1 MMYHPGRLSLA
12 RFLVLSSRIP
22 VTISLSQQVIF
33 PSALP
38 MTERVF
44 SVAELNRE
52 ARQLLERHFPLFW
65 VAGEISNLVRAASG
79 HVYFSLKDSQA
90 QVRCV
95 MFRSR
100 AQLLP
105 WKLENGQQV
114 EIQALVTL
122 YEARGDFQLNVE
134 GMRRAG
140 IGRLY
145 ELFVK
150 LKEKLAAEGMFA
162 AERKRE
168 IPRYPRRVGIVTS
181 PQAAALRDV
190 IAAFARR
197 APHVELIVYPTLVQ
211 GAEAPAA
218 IVAALRTA
226 YAQIEQGKG
235 CDLLLV
241 VRGGG
246 SIEDLWAFN
255 DETVARTFAVS
266 PAPTFSG
273 IGHETDTTIADFVA
287 DRRAATPTAA
297 AELAS
302 AGWFDAAAELADLAD
317 RLRRALQDQLD
328 THAQTLD
335 RLALR
340 LVHPAKRLASDRQR
354 VELLARRLHA
364 VGLRQAHARRETL
377 ARLQT
382 RLIRG
387 RPTVHP
393 AHQAIEQLSHRLQQ
407 AIQTQIARRREVI
420 ARREATLAAISPT
433 ATLQRGYSI
442 VRGPDGAIVRDAAHL
457 RPGDALHLNFA
468 NGEADATVN
477 TLRKNSDL

>member
-1 MMYHPGRLSLA
+1 MTD
-12 RFLVLSSRIP
+12 RIL
-22 VTISLSQQVIF
+22 T
-33 PSALP
+33 
-38 MTERVF
+38 
-44 SVAELNRE
+44 VAELNRE
-52 ARQLLERHFPLFW
+52 ARLLLERNFPLFW
-65 VAGEISNLVRAASG
+65 VAGEISNLTRAASG
-79 HVYFSLKDSQA
+79 HVYFSLKDAQA

-114 EIQALVTL
+114 ELQALVTL

-150 LKEKLAAEGMFA
+150 LREKLAGEGLFDP
-162 AERKRE
+162 ERKRE
-168 IPRYPRRVGIVTS
+168 IPRYPRRIGIVTS

-218 IVAALRTA
+218 IVAALHTA
-226 YAQIEQGKG
+226 YARAE
-235 CDLLLV
+235 CELLLV

-255 DETVARTFAVS
+255 DEAVARSIAA
-266 PAPTFSG
+266 APLPVISG
-273 IGHETDTTIADFVA
+273 VGHETDTTIIDYVA

-302 AGWFDAAAELADLAD
+302 AGWFDAAAELGELTAS
-317 RLRRALQDQLD
+317 LRRTMQTALEARMQ
-328 THAQTLD
+328 ALD

-340 LVHPAKRLASDRQR
+340 LVHPAQRLAAGRQR
-354 VELLARRLHA
+354 LELLARRLESAGQRQLHRRRTTLA
-364 VGLRQAHARRETL
+364 ALQLRLARAQPDLRQTSQRLERLAHRLRQAMGGLL
-377 ARLQT
+377 ARQHDRIAHCGGALVA
-382 RLIRG
+382 LS
-387 RPTVHP
+387 P
-393 AHQAIEQLSHRLQQ
+393 A
-407 AIQTQIARRREVI
+407 
-420 ARREATLAAISPT
+420 

-442 VRGPDGAIVRDAAHL
+442 VRDADGAIVRDAARL
-457 RPGDALHLNFA
+457 ATGDALNLRFA
-468 NGEADATVN
+468 TGEASATV
-477 TLRKNSDL
+477 TATHPAESL